1 MPHFAAC
8 EPLLIGWGLSVTSG
22 DLGHLRKREKGTNL
36 FFKNRSVLLNA
47 DAHLTV
53 QPLTVHRIKICLV
66 AQINGITTSPDII
79 IIEFTAF
86 DEHEAMASVKTI

>member
-1 MPHFAAC
+1 M
-8 EPLLIGWGLSVTSG
+8 
-22 DLGHLRKREKGTNL
+22 
-36 FFKNRSVLLNA
+36 NA

-66 AQINGITTSPDII
+66 AQINGITASPNIVV
-79 IIEFTAF
+79 IEFTAF

>member
-1 MPHFAAC
+1 
-8 EPLLIGWGLSVTSG
+8 V
-22 DLGHLRKREKGTNL
+22 
-36 FFKNRSVLLNA
+36 

-53 QPLTVHRIKICLV
+53 QPLTGHRIKVCLV
-66 AQINGITTSPDII
+66 AQSNGITVTPDII